1 MLLKQTKIVA
11 TISDKRCDVDF
22 IKGLFEAGMNV
33 VRMNT
38 AHLGREGSEMLINN
52 VRAVS
57 NRIAILMDTKGPEVR
72 TTICADPIAY
82 KVGDRVKVVGDPD
95 LETTRECISVSYP
108 NFVHDVAIGIHILI
122 DDGDLE
128 MIVVDKTED
137 HLVCEIQNDA
147 TLGSRKSVN
156 VPGVRINLPSLTEK
170 DRTNIL
176 YAIEK
181 DIDFIAHSFVRNKQ
195 DVLDI
200 KEILDAH
207 DSDIRIVAKI
217 ENQEGVDNIDEI
229 LEVADGVMVAR
240 GDLGIEVPQE
250 RIPGIQR
257 LLIRKCI
264 LAKKPV
270 IVATQMLHTMITNP
284 RPTRA
289 EVTDIANAIY
299 YRTDALMLSGETA
312 YGKYP
317 LDAVKTM
324 TKVAAQA
331 EKDKLADNDIRIPLD
346 ENSNDVTAFLAKQA
360 VKATSKL
367 KIRAIITDSYSGR
380 TARNLAA
387 FRGKYPVLAICY
399 KEKTMRHLALSYGV
413 EAIYMPELAN
423 GQEYYF
429 AALRR
434 LLKEGRL
441 SETDMVGYLSSGKAG
456 TQTSFLEINV
466 VEDALK
472 HPNWSMGRKITID
485 SSTLVNKG
493 LEVMEA
499 KWLFDVA
506 LDQIQVVV
514 HPQSVIHSAVEY
526 QDGAV
531 IAQLGT
537 PDMRL
542 PIQYA
547 LYYPERRNLSGRRLD
562 LFEIADLTFEK
573 PDTDTFRGLALA
585 YQAME
590 KGGNI
595 PTVYN
600 AANEKAVSLFL
611 DRKISYPEITELIEA
626 CMENAEFIDHPDV
639 DEILGT
645 EAAAYEFIE
654 KKMSAK

>member
-1 MLLKQTKIVA
+1 MMLKKTKIVA
-11 TISDKRCDVDF
+11 SISDLRCDVDF
-22 IKGLFEAGMNV
+22 IRDLFNAGMNV

-38 AHLGREGSEMLINN
+38 AHASREGFEQLIAN
-52 VRAVS
+52 VREVS
-57 NRIAILMDTKGPEVR
+57 NRIGILMDTKGPEVR
-72 TTICADPIAY
+72 TTKNAEDTTEY
-82 KVGDRVKVVGDPD
+82 KTGDRVKIIGNPEK
-95 LETTRECISVSYP
+95 ETVRGCIYVTYP
-108 NFVHDVAIGIHILI
+108 NFVNDLSVGAKILI

-128 MIVVDKTED
+128 LRVTDKDEEA
-137 HLVCEIQNDA
+137 LYCEVCNDA
-147 TLGSRKSVN
+147 TLASRKSVN

-170 DRTNIL
+170 DRNNIL

-200 KEILDAH
+200 REILNAYG
-207 DSDIRIVAKI
+207 SDIKIIAKI

-257 LLIRKCI
+257 VLIRKCI

-270 IVATQMLHTMITNP
+270 IVATQMLHTMINNP

-317 LDAVKTM
+317 VEAVRTM
-324 TKVAAQA
+324 TKIAAQA
-331 EKDKLADNDIRIPLD
+331 EKDKLEENDIRIPLD

-441 SETDMVGYLSSGKAG
+441 QPSDMVGYLSSGKAG
-456 TQTSFLEINV
+456 TKTSFLEINV

-472 HPNWSMGRKITID
+472 HAEETVLPNNNRY
-485 SSTLVNKG
+485 L
-493 LEVMEA
+493 
-499 KWLFDVA
+499 
-506 LDQIQVVV
+506 
-514 HPQSVIHSAVEY
+514 
-526 QDGAV
+526 
-531 IAQLGT
+531 
-537 PDMRL
+537 
-542 PIQYA
+542 
-547 LYYPERRNLSGRRLD
+547 
-562 LFEIADLTFEK
+562 
-573 PDTDTFRGLALA
+573 
-585 YQAME
+585 
-590 KGGNI
+590 
-595 PTVYN
+595 
-600 AANEKAVSLFL
+600 
-611 DRKISYPEITELIEA
+611 
-626 CMENAEFIDHPDV
+626 
-639 DEILGT
+639 
-645 EAAAYEFIE
+645 
-654 KKMSAK
+654 

>member
-11 TISDKRCDVDF
+11 TISDQRCDVDF
-22 IKGLFEAGMNV
+22 IKQLFDAGLNV

-38 AHLGREGSEMLINN
+38 AHAGREGFEKLIAN
-52 VRAVS
+52 VRTVS

-72 TTICADPIAY
+72 TTVLDEPIPFKA
-82 KVGDRVKVVGDPD
+82 GDRVKVVGNPD
-95 LETTRECISVSYP
+95 RQTTRECISVSYP
-108 NFVHDVAIGIHILI
+108 NFVHDLNVGGHILI

-128 MIVVDKTED
+128 LVVVEKNAD
-137 HLVCEIQNDA
+137 HLLCEVQNEA
-147 TLGSRKSVN
+147 TLSSRKSVN

-170 DRTNIL
+170 DRNNIL

-181 DIDFIAHSFVRNKQ
+181 DIDFIAHSFVRNRQ
-195 DVLDI
+195 DILDI
-200 KEILDAH
+200 KAILDAH
-207 DSDIRIVAKI
+207 NSDIRIIAKI

-229 LEVADGVMVAR
+229 LEVADGVMIAR

-270 IVATQMLHTMITNP
+270 IVATQMLHTMISNP

-317 LDAVKTM
+317 VEAVKTM
-324 TKVAAQA
+324 TKVAAH
-331 EKDKLADNDIRIPLD
+331 
-346 ENSNDVTAFLAKQA
+346 
-360 VKATSKL
+360 
-367 KIRAIITDSYSGR
+367 
-380 TARNLAA
+380 LAA

-434 LLKEGRL
+434 LLQEGRL
-441 SETDMVGYLSSGKAG
+441 QPTDMVGYLSSGKAG

-472 HPNWSMGRKITID
+472 HAEDSVLPNSNRY
-485 SSTLVNKG
+485 L
-493 LEVMEA
+493 
-499 KWLFDVA
+499 
-506 LDQIQVVV
+506 
-514 HPQSVIHSAVEY
+514 
-526 QDGAV
+526 
-531 IAQLGT
+531 
-537 PDMRL
+537 
-542 PIQYA
+542 
-547 LYYPERRNLSGRRLD
+547 
-562 LFEIADLTFEK
+562 
-573 PDTDTFRGLALA
+573 
-585 YQAME
+585 
-590 KGGNI
+590 
-595 PTVYN
+595 
-600 AANEKAVSLFL
+600 
-611 DRKISYPEITELIEA
+611 
-626 CMENAEFIDHPDV
+626 
-639 DEILGT
+639 
-645 EAAAYEFIE
+645 
-654 KKMSAK
+654 